1 MNQREARLI
10 SERMKA
16 PDLSDIHLVLRSEPS
31 RNLNRACRHVQVKR
45 RSDLTQVRPLRHGF
59 EVVDGFGRF
68 YLDSSNQLVAAVS
81 RRKYQ
86 IREELNLPDANWSGL
101 RFTNVRHDVALA
113 FEAHHEES
121 NDAIVL
127 ELLAHGA
134 DEDGAHGTSR
144 RRRTNRLDSAGAAI
158 IVRSQN
164 PSKLYT
170 AGVRSCASC
179 LDGACLYPS
188 E

>member
-1 MNQREARLI
+1 MNQREAGLI
-10 SERMKA
+10 SQRMEA
-16 PDLSDIHLVLRSEPS
+16 PYLSDVHLVLGRQPS
-31 RNLNRACRHVQVKR
+31 CNLNRACRHVQVKGR
-45 RSDLTQVRPLRHGF
+45 PDLTQVRPLRHGF

-68 YLDSSNQLVAAVS
+68 YLDRPDQPVAAVG

-113 FEAHHEES
+113 LEAHHEES

-127 ELLAHGA
+127 ELFAHGA

-144 RRRTNRLDSAGAAI
+144 REKNQSFGFCRTGNYSQKPESVEIIYRWRAILRLLS
-158 IVRSQN
+158 
-164 PSKLYT
+164 
-170 AGVRSCASC
+170 
-179 LDGACLYPS
+179 
-188 E
+188 